1 MRIFYHILVL
11 ILFISPVLQFSCL
24 AQNGNYQVGAR
35 ATGMADASVTLDD
48 PYSIFNNV
56 GGITGVENTSLL
68 FFYQNRY
75 QLSEFNTFGAGIIQP
90 FAFGTLGLSLFR
102 FGNSLYTEQKLGLS
116 FGNKFGIASLG
127 AQINYLQLNV
137 EGFGNKGLLVLE
149 FGGIAKLTPQL
160 FIGAH
165 IFNINQAKVSS
176 AFDEKVPT
184 VIKAGVSYRPFSK
197 LMLNIETEKDI
208 DFDPVFKAGLEY
220 LIIDQVSF
228 RTGITADPFQNFW
241 GLGFK
246 AKYVI
251 IDYSFSIDSDLGNIH
266 QLSVVY
272 QLKKRES

>member
-1 MRIFYHILVL
+1 LGIFYQILVL
-11 ILFISPVLQFSCL
+11 ILFISSVLHFSCL
-24 AQNGNYQVGAR
+24 AQNGNYQLGAR
-35 ATGMADASVTLDD
+35 AVGMANTSVTLDD
-48 PYSIFNNV
+48 PYSVFNNV
-56 GGITGVENTSLL
+56 GGIAGVENTSLL
-68 FFYQNRY
+68 FSYQNRY
-75 QLSEFNTFGAGIIQP
+75 QLSEFNTFGTGIIKP
-90 FAFGTLGLSLFR
+90 FAFGTLGFSLFR
-102 FGNSLYTEQKLGLS
+102 FGSSLFNEQKLGLS

-149 FGGIAKLTPQL
+149 FGGIAELTPKL

-176 AFDEKVPT
+176 EFDEKIPT
-184 VIKAGVSYRPFSK
+184 VIKAGISYRPFSK

-246 AKYVI
+246 ARNVI
-251 IDYSFSIDSDLGNIH
+251 IDYSFSIDSDLGNVH
-266 QLSVVY
+266 QLSLVY
-272 QLKKRES
+272 QLKKREV